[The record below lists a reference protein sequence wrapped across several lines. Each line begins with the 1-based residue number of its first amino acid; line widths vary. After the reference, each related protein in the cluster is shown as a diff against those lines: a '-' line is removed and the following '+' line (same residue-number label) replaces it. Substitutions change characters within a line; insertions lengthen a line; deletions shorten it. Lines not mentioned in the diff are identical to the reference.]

1 MDLGSLQLLLGR
13 ARGLSASQLRTAL
26 ERSGA
31 PHGGLQALEALIGAS
46 PAVLAGLGLKGAAG
60 RWLHAPDL
68 RVIETDRAWAARH
81 AVRLIDATGEHYPA
95 QLARMVGAPSLLYVR
110 GDHTCLATAQL
121 ALVGTRRPSGPAR
134 DDAARF
140 AAGLVRAGLTITSG
154 LAAGIDTAGH
164 EGALAAAGRT
174 IAVLGSAVDQV
185 YPREG
190 RALANRIARSGA
202 LVSQFPP
209 GTPPRRSHFPLRNR
223 LISGL
228 SVGTLVVEA
237 TRHSGS
243 LVTARTAARAGRPV
257 FAIPGSIHNPMARG
271 CHALIRNGARLVE
284 SVEDILRELNLNQ
297 EKQSF
302 TSDLDTGPPGR
313 RKRLVLDK
321 ASEILLDAMGFEASS
336 VDTLVERTGLPSQ
349 SVASTLL
356 ILELEGAVEPQ
367 AGGLYVRSP
376 VRRHR

>member
-1 MDLGSLQLLLGR
+1 MDSVALQLLLGR
-13 ARGLSASQLRTAL
+13 AYGLSASQLRTAL
-26 ERSGA
+26 ARSGA
-31 PHGGLQALEALIGAS
+31 RDGGLPALEALIGAS
-46 PAVLAGLGLKGAAG
+46 PAALAGLGINGAAG

-68 RVIETDRAWAARH
+68 RVIETDRSWARLH
-81 AVRLIDATGEHYPA
+81 AVQLIDATGEHYPP
-95 QLARMVGAPSLLYVR
+95 QLARIDGAPSLLYVR
-110 GDHTCLATAQL
+110 GERTCLAAPQL
-121 ALVGTRRPSGPAR
+121 ALVGTRRPSAPGR
-134 DDAARF
+134 DEAARF
-140 AAGLVRAGLTITSG
+140 AAGLARAGLTVTSG

-190 RALANRIARSGA
+190 CALASRIARSGA
-202 LVSQFPP
+202 LVSAFPP
-209 GTPPRRSHFPLRNR
+209 GTPPRRRHFPQRNR

-228 SVGTLVVEA
+228 SLGTLVVEA
-237 TRHSGS
+237 TQRSGS
-243 LVTARTAARAGRPV
+243 LVTAHSAASAGRPV

-284 SVEDILRELNLNQ
+284 SVEDILRELNLYD
-297 EKQSF
+297 EKQSL
-302 TSDLDTGPPGR
+302 TMRADAGRPEWVEVPG
-313 RKRLVLDK
+313 LDK
-321 ASEILLDAMGFEASS
+321 ASEFLLDALGFEPAS
-336 VDTLVERTGLPSQ
+336 VDALVERTGLPSQ

-376 VRRHR
+376 VRGHR